1 MYQSG
6 DYIASY
12 LERFLVPF
20 VDYASDYV
28 DLFWWD
34 AESRFIVRQ

>member
-1 MYQSG
+1 LQG
-6 DYIASY
+6 
-12 LERFLVPF
+12 LLVPF

-34 AESRFIVRQ
+34 AEGGFAVR